1 MLTCVRQHPL
11 VPVEMYNTS
20 KEGSQVKQDKEKKS
34 VFRED
39 VGWMVGLN
47 KCKTFIQESAGVQ
60 KSTRK

>member
-1 MLTCVRQHPL
+1 M
-11 VPVEMYNTS
+11 PVEMYNTS